1 MAINLMRL
9 LAVIALVN
17 LLTSGAGYCEGGT
30 GDFPKLDTVYFQQAL
45 LRDVAEYLG
54 AQSKY
59 RIRLTGD
66 VNQILDL
73 WVNYRGDGETLDR
86 VLDGVLAFVKQ
97 EHGLD
102 LVWRVVGKDEVL
114 IEKRPVKV

>member
-1 MAINLMRL
+1 MRL
-9 LAVIALVN
+9 LGIVLVS
-17 LLTSGAGYCEGGT
+17 LLIFAAGYCIGGT

-45 LRDVAEYLG
+45 LRDVAECLG
-54 AQSKY
+54 TQSNC
-59 RIRLTGD
+59 RIRLADD

-73 WVNYRGDGETLDR
+73 WVDYRGDGETLDR

-114 IEKRPVKV
+114 IEKRPVKI